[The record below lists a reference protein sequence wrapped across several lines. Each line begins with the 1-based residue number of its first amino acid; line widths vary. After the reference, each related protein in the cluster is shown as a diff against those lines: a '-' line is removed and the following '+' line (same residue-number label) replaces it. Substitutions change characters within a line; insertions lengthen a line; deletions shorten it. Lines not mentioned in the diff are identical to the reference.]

1 MKATRKTKGK
11 AVKDLRLKKS
21 AARAVKGGGLV
32 HESVHASQPLPTRPR
47 LPASD
52 PLGKIGS
59 IKGE

>member
-21 AARAVKGGGLV
+21 AARAVKGGLV

-47 LPASD
+47 LPAAD
-52 PLGKIGS
+52 PLGKLGP